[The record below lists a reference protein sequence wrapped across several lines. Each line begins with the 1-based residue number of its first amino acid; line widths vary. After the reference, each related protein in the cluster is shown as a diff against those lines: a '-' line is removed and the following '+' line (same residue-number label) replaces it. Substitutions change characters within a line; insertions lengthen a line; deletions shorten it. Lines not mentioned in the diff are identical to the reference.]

1 MVTELCYLGTSPC
14 LLFKN
19 RKKKSFSYSEKYK
32 IYLIKSY
39 FKMKT
44 THLINRDTK

>member
-19 RKKKSFSYSEKYK
+19 RKKLVDLVISFSYLEKCK
-32 IYLIKSY
+32 FYLI
-39 FKMKT
+39 
-44 THLINRDTK
+44 